1 MQQLESY
8 YAQRLLAILGGMNST
23 VMCWEE
29 LFDNGLKLTTGTI
42 VNVWRG
48 GWEYVVHNPLRV
60 TASHSFRCS
69 QPCSCSVPHDLAQV
83 MFAQRMVLSAL
94 RCVR

>member
-48 GWEYVVHNPLRV
+48 GWEYVVHNP
-60 TASHSFRCS
+60 H
-69 QPCSCSVPHDLAQV
+69 
-83 MFAQRMVLSAL
+83 
-94 RCVR
+94 